1 MFFES
6 DFGRV
11 VYDCYTPSNPNGI
24 VVQIAHGM
32 VEHALAM
39 HGCAKSS
46 LGTQACHAKGL
57 KKCLDEVVRIS
68 QSTREESASHPP
80 FFLFR
85 FLVSPAF
92 CFLFPCL

>member
-32 VEHALAM
+32 VEHRARS
-39 HGCAKSS
+39 C
-46 LGTQACHAKGL
+46 GL
-57 KKCLDEVVRIS
+57 QGLYQRPS
-68 QSTREESASHPP
+68 RAW
-80 FFLFR
+80 R
-85 FLVSPAF
+85 
-92 CFLFPCL
+92 

>member
-32 VEHALAM
+32 VEPPAM
-39 HGCAKSS
+39 RGCAKSS
-46 LGTQACHAKGL
+46 LMRATRSISMTIAGMAIASAG
-57 KKCLDEVVRIS
+57 KCR
-68 QSTREESASHPP
+68 
-80 FFLFR
+80 
-85 FLVSPAF
+85 
-92 CFLFPCL
+92 